1 MINPVIKK
9 IYKKI
14 KKYNTIVI
22 ARHIGP
28 DPDAVCSQIALRDTI
43 KATFPSKNVYAV
55 GMSVSRFK
63 SFGTL
68 DKINEEVYNAI
79 NGSKLD
85 IIAPSIE
92 GNIIEDLPVRRE
104 SKYKAYINIQLG
116 CDKFCT
122 YCIVPYTRGKQRSRM
137 PEDIISE
144 VKKLKENGYMEVT
157 LLGQNVNAYGKD
169 FKDRNYKME
178 NSGVLHCVPFN
189 KELVRHGLENGL
201 YMGFGGTCTFKNSK
215 NFLTHNNITKPSK
228 HHKNS

>member
-68 DKINEEVYNAI
+68 DKINEEE
-79 NGSKLD
+79 LD
-85 IIAPSIE
+85 NPLLIVLDVP
-92 GNIIEDLPVRRE
+92 NISRIDGITF
-104 SKYKAYINIQLG
+104 SKYNEVIKIDHHPFIESF
-116 CDKFCT
+116 CD
-122 YCIVPYTRGKQRSRM
+122 IDLVP
-137 PEDIISE
+137 
-144 VKKLKENGYMEVT
+144 L
-157 LLGQNVNAYGKD
+157 
-169 FKDRNYKME
+169 
-178 NSGVLHCVPFN
+178 
-189 KELVRHGLENGL
+189 
-201 YMGFGGTCTFKNSK
+201 
-215 NFLTHNNITKPSK
+215 PS
-228 HHKNS
+228 

>member
-68 DKINEEVYNAI
+68 DKINEEDALN
-79 NGSKLD
+79 
-85 IIAPSIE
+85 
-92 GNIIEDLPVRRE
+92 
-104 SKYKAYINIQLG
+104 
-116 CDKFCT
+116 
-122 YCIVPYTRGKQRSRM
+122 
-137 PEDIISE
+137 
-144 VKKLKENGYMEVT
+144 
-157 LLGQNVNAYGKD
+157 
-169 FKDRNYKME
+169 
-178 NSGVLHCVPFN
+178 PF
-189 KELVRHGLENGL
+189 
-201 YMGFGGTCTFKNSK
+201 FA
-215 NFLTHNNITKPSK
+215 
-228 HHKNS
+228 